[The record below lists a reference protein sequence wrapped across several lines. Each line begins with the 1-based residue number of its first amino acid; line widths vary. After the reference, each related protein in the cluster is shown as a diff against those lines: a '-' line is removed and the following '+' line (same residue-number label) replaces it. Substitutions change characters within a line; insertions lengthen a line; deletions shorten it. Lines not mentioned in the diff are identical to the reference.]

1 LLIQI
6 YYIKIIQNNMP
17 KRNNPYVIDNMP
29 NKKEKLIIKIV
40 SDVNNNF
47 YNKIEKS
54 NKDNYFQCQKPFY
67 NPFYY

>member
-1 LLIQI
+1 
-6 YYIKIIQNNMP
+6 MP
-17 KRNNPYVIDNMP
+17 KRNNPYVINNIP
-29 NKKEKLIIKIV
+29 NKKEKLIIK

-47 YNKIEKS
+47 YNKLEKS

>member
-1 LLIQI
+1 
-6 YYIKIIQNNMP
+6 MP